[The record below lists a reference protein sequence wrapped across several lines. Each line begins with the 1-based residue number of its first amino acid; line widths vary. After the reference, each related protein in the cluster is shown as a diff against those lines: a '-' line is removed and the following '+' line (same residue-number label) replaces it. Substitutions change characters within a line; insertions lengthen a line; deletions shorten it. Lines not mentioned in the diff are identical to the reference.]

1 MLGSIEPGPIAQ
13 GLEPTSAGTEP
24 SVLERLRVQ
33 SQTIPAS
40 ILGSALATAGAEA
53 STVLGPT
60 VPAQVRRWEA
70 LITGYANQNG
80 LDPNL
85 VAAIIMT
92 ESGGDPNAT
101 SPRGAVGLMQVV
113 GGSYDPETN
122 IAQGTKIFA
131 DDLRQLGGNVELAL
145 AAYNAGIN
153 SVTRYQGIPPYLE
166 TQNYVFEVLNRYY
179 LYSPS

>member
-1 MLGSIEPGPIAQ
+1 M
-13 GLEPTSAGTEP
+13 
-24 SVLERLRVQ
+24 LERLRAQ
-33 SQTIPAS
+33 SQEIPTA
-40 ILGSALATAGAEA
+40 LLATAFSTAHA
-53 STVLGPT
+53 QATTVLGAS

-70 LITGYANQNG
+70 LISKYANQNG

-92 ESGGDPNAT
+92 ESGGNPNAT
-101 SPRGAVGLMQVV
+101 SPHGAVGLMQVV

-122 IAQGTKIFA
+122 VAEGTRIFA
-131 DDLRQLGGNVELAL
+131 DNLRQFDGNVELAL
-145 AAYNAGIN
+145 AAYNAGAN

-179 LYSPS
+179 LYSPG

>member
-1 MLGSIEPGPIAQ
+1 MSAIVGQTLPSSATFAQ
-13 GLEPTSAGTEP
+13 PSA
-24 SVLERLRVQ
+24 LDRLRAQ
-33 SQTIPAS
+33 SQAIP
-40 ILGSALATAGAEA
+40 GALVAAAFSTAHAEETTA
-53 STVLGPT
+53 LGPS

-70 LITGYANQNG
+70 LISKYANQNG

-92 ESGGDPNAT
+92 ESSGNPNAT
-101 SPRGAVGLMQVV
+101 SPHGAIGLMQVV

-131 DDLRQLGGNVELAL
+131 DNLRHFDGNVELAL
-145 AAYNAGIN
+145 AAYNAGAN
-153 SVTRYQGIPPYLE
+153 SVARYQGIPPYLE